1 MRVYLGADHQGFYLK
16 NKIRD
21 YLTKAGYQ
29 ITDYS
34 SEEFNPDDD
43 FPQYA
48 QAAAKRVVDEADD
61 TDVAILICGGGQGMA
76 MAANRIKGVRAIVA
90 STVEDARYGR
100 NDNDANVLCL
110 PARILDK
117 SWNEPVWRDIVDTF
131 LTTPFAGA
139 ERYIRRNRELDELP

>member
-34 SEEFNPDDD
+34 NEQFDPDDD
-43 FPQYA
+43 FPQFA
-48 QAAAKRVVDEADD
+48 RAAASRVVDEEDD

-90 STVEDARYGR
+90 MSVEDAKYGR

-117 SWNEPVWRDIVDTF
+117 DYNAPLWQDIIDAF

-139 ERYIRRNRELDELP
+139 ERYIRRNRELDEMQ

>member
-48 QAAAKRVVDEADD
+48 QAAA
-61 TDVAILICGGGQGMA
+61 
-76 MAANRIKGVRAIVA
+76 
-90 STVEDARYGR
+90 
-100 NDNDANVLCL
+100 
-110 PARILDK
+110 
-117 SWNEPVWRDIVDTF
+117 
-131 LTTPFAGA
+131 
-139 ERYIRRNRELDELP
+139 